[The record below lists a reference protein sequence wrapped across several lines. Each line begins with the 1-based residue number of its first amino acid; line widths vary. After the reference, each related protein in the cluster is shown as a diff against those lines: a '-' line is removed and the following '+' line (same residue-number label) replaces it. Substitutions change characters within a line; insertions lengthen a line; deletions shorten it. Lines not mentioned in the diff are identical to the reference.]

1 MATGVFNGLRSHRN
15 LDKKE
20 PVSIWQQEGTGFYM
34 TATLVFNELILIAS
48 KIDKSRMTRYV
59 EKFRGNK
66 LKKNTESKRLLK

>member
-1 MATGVFNGLRSHRN
+1 
-15 LDKKE
+15 
-20 PVSIWQQEGTGFYM
+20 M

-66 LKKNTESKRLLK
+66 EKKDTESKRLLK